1 MRSCNHNGCQ
11 NKIPATIK
19 IDGKSRNLKNRIYCL
34 DCSPF
39 GKHNTRQLD
48 SKEKKEKDK
57 LNETSKIYLCS
68 LCNRNFQ
75 YKRGAGSTKVFC
87 ASCQVTRSRQKRKLL
102 AVEYKGGSCSVCGY
116 NKSMRAL
123 EFHHLDPSK
132 KDFGFSDGTQ
142 KSWDLQKLELDKCI
156 LLCCRCHAEVH
167 DKILDLTNIITQ
179 EI

>member
-1 MRSCNHNGCQ
+1 MRSCKHDGCQ

-19 IDGKSRNLKNRIYCL
+19 IDGKSRNLKNRIYCFE
-34 DCSPF
+34 CSPF
-39 GKHNTRQLD
+39 GVHNTR
-48 SKEKKEKDK
+48 KVTEE
-57 LNETSKIYLCS
+57 SKIYLCS
-68 LCNRNFQ
+68 LCNKTFN
-75 YKRGAGSTKVFC
+75 YKRGSGSTKVFC

-102 AVEYKGGSCSVCGY
+102 AVEYKGGACSVCGY

-142 KSWDLQKLELDKCI
+142 KSWDVQKLELDKCI

-167 DKILDLTNIITQ
+167 DKILDLTTLITQ
-179 EI
+179 EV